1 MPRITRIELFHRKS
15 SLTPTPDSGY
25 LVVVTTT
32 SDSTAAPSHSSE
44 IRLWVAVINGAVLAF
59 LFALFFSLFTDDF
72 VTGGGGKFAL
82 YVLAAVLGPITV
94 VVLRVMA
101 DLLHLDRRRFT
112 TLSVA
117 GAVTF
122 DGLFVGI
129 WPGVY
134 GHEGASLA
142 VVAALILFGAASI
155 LLSDQ
160 LMPIS
165 KFPNRKAPAR

>member
-1 MPRITRIELFHRKS
+1 
-15 SLTPTPDSGY
+15 
-25 LVVVTTT
+25 V
-32 SDSTAAPSHSSE
+32 
-44 IRLWVAVINGAVLAF
+44 WVAVINGAVLAF
-59 LFALFFSLFTDDF
+59 LFALFFSLFTADF
-72 VTGGGGKFAL
+72 VTESGGKVAL

-142 VVAALILFGAASI
+142 VVAALILFGAAFI
-155 LLSDQ
+155 LLSDH
-160 LMPIS
+160 LMSIS
-165 KFPNRKAPAR
+165 KFPSRKAPAR